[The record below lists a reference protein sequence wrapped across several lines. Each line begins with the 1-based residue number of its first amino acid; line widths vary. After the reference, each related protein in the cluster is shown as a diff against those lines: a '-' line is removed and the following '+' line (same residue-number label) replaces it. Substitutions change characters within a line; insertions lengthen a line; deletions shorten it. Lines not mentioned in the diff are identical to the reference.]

1 VPVICTIFPP
11 QEGGAQDKPVLLKRG
26 MSATIEE
33 WLMAAEYIMAAG
45 NPNVIFCERGIRTF
59 DQRYARN
66 TLDLSVI
73 PCDR

>member
-1 VPVICTIFPP
+1 MHIFPP

-45 NPNVIFCERGIRTF
+45 NPNVISVSEVSARLINAMLAIRWTC
-59 DQRYARN
+59 Q
-66 TLDLSVI
+66 
-73 PCDR
+73 